1 MYYGRKRAWRLSAA
15 VLGAALLAGCASE
28 NTTSPD
34 TGVQAQGDWKQGLDE
49 DVVAAL
55 SELSEADREA
65 ALAQKT
71 CPVGEQPLGSMG
83 KPPKVTVNGQEVFLC
98 CEGCEEDLRSDP
110 EKYLAKLQKE

>member
-1 MYYGRKRAWRLSAA
+1 MLQLRNRLRLFAAA
-15 VLGAALLAGCASE
+15 VLGAALLAGCAAKNE
-28 NTTSPD
+28 TATG
-34 TGVQAQGDWKQGLDE
+34 TGVQVQDDWKQGLDE
-49 DVVAAL
+49 DVVASL
-55 SELSEADREA
+55 SELSEADRNA
-65 ALAQKT
+65 ALAQKI

>member
-1 MYYGRKRAWRLSAA
+1 MLHKSRRFCLLAL
-15 VLGAALLAGCASE
+15 VTGAAALAGCATE
-28 NTTSPD
+28 NGSPPPAE
-34 TGVQAQGDWKQGLDE
+34 TQAQGDWKQGLDE
-49 DVVAAL
+49 DVVASL

-65 ALAQKT
+65 ALAQKI